1 MTDERDEQEE
11 MDSLNE
17 LGDEEL
23 EPILSEGE
31 ETDPNE
37 GDEKA
42 SEDFDEPDEENPW
55 EYSTR
60 FAGLSDEE
68 IVSQAQQHDD
78 AAVEYLLYKYKNF
91 VRSKARSYFL
101 IGADHEDIVQEG
113 MIGLYKAI
121 RDYQPE
127 RLSSFRAF
135 AELCITRQI
144 ITAIKT
150 ATRQK
155 HIPLNSY
162 ISLNKPVFDEES
174 ERTLGEV
181 VTTDKASNPEDLFI
195 NQENLLDIESTMHR
209 ILSPL
214 EQEVVMLYLDG
225 KSYVEIAQQLNRHVK
240 SVDNALQR
248 VKRKLEQ
255 YLEKREERAK

>member
-1 MTDERDEQEE
+1 MEQTAQSIIMEQ
-11 MDSLNE
+11 M
-17 LGDEEL
+17 GL
-23 EPILSEGE
+23 EHL
-31 ETDPNE
+31 T
-37 GDEKA
+37 
-42 SEDFDEPDEENPW
+42 
-55 EYSTR
+55 
-60 FAGLSDEE
+60 DEE
-68 IVSQAQQHDD
+68 IADLAKHGNVEAL
-78 AAVEYLLYKYKNF
+78 EYLINKYKNF
-91 VRSKARSYFL
+91 VRAKARTYFL
-101 IGADHEDIVQEG
+101 IGADREDIIQEG

-121 RDYQPE
+121 RDYRCDRQA
-127 RLSSFRAF
+127 SFRAF
-135 AELCITRQI
+135 AEICVTRQI

-214 EQEVVMLYLDG
+214 EQEVVALYLEG